1 MREPKLGQWIEKQ
14 FHDCPELRDM
24 THAFFMTLGTLAGVM
39 ACLAVFVAA
48 TQTILRLYISPAFW
62 RIVASLIA
70 ICTLW
75 TIWDGHQR
83 EIYLHSVEN
92 EHEKAQEAEAWH
104 QFQQQ
109 HDSGFRRS
117 LAKT

>member
-1 MREPKLGQWIEKQ
+1 VDRKQ
-14 FHDCPELRDM
+14 FYDCPELQDM
-24 THAFFMTLGTLAGVM
+24 AHAFFMTVGTLAGVM

-48 TQTILRLYISPAFW
+48 TQIILRLYISPAFW

-75 TIWDGHQR
+75 PIWDEHQR
-83 EIYLHSVEN
+83 EIYPHSVEYT
-92 EHEKAQEAEAWH
+92 HEKAKEAEAWH

-109 HDSGFRRS
+109 EDSGLRRS
-117 LAKT
+117 RARI

>member
-1 MREPKLGQWIEKQ
+1 
-14 FHDCPELRDM
+14 M
-24 THAFFMTLGTLAGVM
+24 THAFMTLGTLAGVM

-48 TQTILRLYISPAFW
+48 TQIILRLYISPAFW

-75 TIWDGHQR
+75 AIWDEHQR
-83 EIYLHSVEN
+83 EIYLHSVEYK
-92 EHEKAQEAEAWH
+92 HEKAKETEAWH

-109 HDSGFRRS
+109 EDSGFRRS
-117 LAKT
+117 QVIGCS